1 MGGKKKSKKNQK
13 SKVIYVLLALVLL
26 LVAGAW
32 YLYGKPTLVVD
43 EGGLT
48 LVQTEPP
55 LINEIKA
62 EISAASGKLAE
73 NGDIDSETPAV
84 NSTATASATEKSGE
98 NTGSAAP
105 APVTDDTEVTATTA
119 VTKNTGASNATG
131 TTGSNPALDQGHAEN
146 SPLFWGNPSDS
157 IADTAASKNYLM
169 EKPQFTICYNSE
181 TLNPNWVAWHLAASD
196 LGEADRADPFRPDSE
211 LPTGWYAVRKNDYKF
226 TYYGFDRGHICPSA
240 DRTATTEDNSMTF
253 LMTNMVPQAPDNNRI
268 VWVALEKFEREQ
280 VLQGKEAYI
289 FAGPYGKGGS
299 GDKGYFE
306 EIPISLKD
314 GTELSIV
321 VPSHTWKIILF
332 MPEGENDFE
341 RATRSGQT
349 EILAVNVPNEK
360 GCGKNGSWQQ
370 YLCSVNYIEEI
381 TGYDFFELLPDDV
394 EEEIESS
401 VFSW

>member
-13 SKVIYVLLALVLL
+13 SKVIYVLLGLVLL
-26 LVAGAW
+26 LAAGAW

-48 LVQTEPP
+48 LVRTEPP

-62 EISAASGKLAE
+62 EHSAAVE
-73 NGDIDSETPAV
+73 NSIGGVD
-84 NSTATASATEKSGE
+84 
-98 NTGSAAP
+98 
-105 APVTDDTEVTATTA
+105 TATTA
-119 VTKNTGASNATG
+119 TGGNTETTATNATGSTLAATNGTTSDTLSTNG
-131 TTGSNPALDQGHAEN
+131 TTGSNPAIDQGHAEN
-146 SPLFWGNPSDS
+146 SPLFFGNPSDS

-196 LGEADRADPFRPDSE
+196 LCEADRADTFRPDPE
-211 LPTGWYAVRKNDYKF
+211 LPQGWYAVRKNDYKF

-240 DRTATTEDNSMTF
+240 DRTANTEDNSATF
-253 LMTNMVPQAPDNNRI
+253 YMTNMVPQAPDNNRI

-306 EIPISLKD
+306 EIPITLKD
-314 GTELSIV
+314 GTELSII
-321 VPSHTWKIILF
+321 VPSHTWKIIFF

-341 RATRSGQT
+341 RAARSGQT
-349 EILAVNVPNEK
+349 EVLAVNVPNEK
-360 GCGKNGSWQQ
+360 GCGKNGSWEQ

-381 TGYDFFELLPDDV
+381 TGYDFFELLPDDI
-394 EEEIESS
+394 EEEFESS
-401 VFSW
+401 VAAW

>member
-1 MGGKKKSKKNQK
+1 MIMGGKKKSKKNQK
-13 SKVIYVLLALVLL
+13 SKVIYVMLALVLL
-26 LVAGAW
+26 IAAGAW
-32 YLYGKPTLVVD
+32 YLYGKPTLVVG
-43 EGGLT
+43 EGGVS

-55 LINEIKA
+55 LINEIKS
-62 EISAASGKLAE
+62 EHSAAVE
-73 NGDIDSETPAV
+73 NSIGGVD
-84 NSTATASATEKSGE
+84 
-98 NTGSAAP
+98 
-105 APVTDDTEVTATTA
+105 TATTA
-119 VTKNTGASNATG
+119 TGGNTETTATNATGSTLAATTGTTSDTLSTTG
-131 TTGSNPALDQGHAEN
+131 TTGSNPALDQGHSEN

-157 IADTAASKNYLM
+157 ISDTTASNNYLM
-169 EKPQFTICYNSE
+169 EKPQFTICYNSD

-196 LGEADRADPFRPDSE
+196 LGEADRADTFRPDTE

-280 VLQGKEAYI
+280 VLAGKEAYI
-289 FAGPYGKGGS
+289 FAGPYGKGGT

-306 EIPISLKD
+306 EIPITLKD
-314 GTELSIV
+314 GTALSII

-332 MPEGENDFE
+332 MPEGEGDFE
-341 RATRSGQT
+341 RAVSSGQA

-360 GCGKNGSWQQ
+360 GCGKNGSWEQ

-381 TGYDFFELLPDDV
+381 TGYDFFELLPDDI
-394 EEEIESS
+394 EEEFESS
-401 VFSW
+401 VAAW

>member
-13 SKVIYVLLALVLL
+13 SKVIYVLLGLVLL
-26 LVAGAW
+26 LAAGAW
-32 YLYGKPTLVVD
+32 YLYGKPTLVID

-48 LVQTEPP
+48 LVQTEPA
-55 LINEIKA
+55 LINEIKT
-62 EISAASGKLAE
+62 ELSAASGNAGAGTTSAS
-73 NGDIDSETPAV
+73 NAHTPAV
-84 NSTATASATEKSGE
+84 SDTVSGAPATATASG
-98 NTGSAAP
+98 AA
-105 APVTDDTEVTATTA
+105 
-119 VTKNTGASNATG
+119 ATG
-131 TTGSNPALDQGHAEN
+131 TSGSNPALDQGHAEDT
-146 SPLFWGNPSDS
+146 PLFFGNPSDS
-157 IADTAASKNYLM
+157 IADTVASNNYLM
-169 EKPQFTICYNSE
+169 EKPQFTICYNSD

-196 LGEADRADPFRPDSE
+196 LGEADRADTFRPDTE
-211 LPTGWYAVRKNDYKF
+211 LPAGWYAVRKNDYKF

-240 DRTATTEDNSMTF
+240 DRTANTEDNSMTF

-280 VLQGKEAYI
+280 VLAGKEAYI

-306 EIPISLKD
+306 EIPITLKD
-314 GTELSIV
+314 GRELSIT

-349 EILAVNVPNEK
+349 EIIAVNVPNEK
-360 GCGKNGSWQQ
+360 GCGKNGSWEQ

-401 VFSW
+401 VMSW

>member
-13 SKVIYVLLALVLL
+13 SKVIYVMLALVLL
-26 LVAGAW
+26 IAAGAW
-32 YLYGKPTLVVD
+32 YLYGKPTLVVGED
-43 EGGLT
+43 GLS

-55 LINEIKA
+55 LINEIKS
-62 EISAASGKLAE
+62 ELSAAVE
-73 NGDIDSETPAV
+73 
-84 NSTATASATEKSGE
+84 NSTEGTDAGGTSSAGAISKADVAVTGG
-98 NTGSAAP
+98 NT
-105 APVTDDTEVTATTA
+105 VTTAT
-119 VTKNTGASNATG
+119 NA
-131 TTGSNPALDQGHAEN
+131 TGSNPALDQGHAEN

-157 IADTAASKNYLM
+157 ISDTAASKNYLM
-169 EKPQFTICYNSE
+169 EKSQFTICYNSD

-196 LGEADRADPFRPDSE
+196 LGEADRADTFRPDTE
-211 LPTGWYAVRKNDYKF
+211 LPAGWYAVRKNDYKF

-240 DRTATTEDNSMTF
+240 DRTANTEDNSMTF

-280 VLQGKEAYI
+280 VLAGKEAYI
-289 FAGPYGKGGS
+289 FAGPYGKGGT

-306 EIPISLKD
+306 EIPVTLKD
-314 GTELSIV
+314 DRELSII

-332 MPEGENDFE
+332 MPEGEGDFE
-341 RATRSGQT
+341 RAVTSGQA

-394 EEEIESS
+394 EEEFESS
-401 VFSW
+401 VLSW

>member
-13 SKVIYVLLALVLL
+13 SKVIYVLLGLVLL
-26 LVAGAW
+26 LAAGAW
-32 YLYGKPTLVVD
+32 YLYGKPTFVVD
-43 EGGLT
+43 EDGLA

-62 EISAASGKLAE
+62 ELSAAAE
-73 NGDIDSETPAV
+73 NLGGAGDNSSVTPA
-84 NSTATASATEKSGE
+84 ATTTGNAGE
-98 NTGSAAP
+98 NTGASDAAN
-105 APVTDDTEVTATTA
+105 AT
-119 VTKNTGASNATG
+119 NATG
-131 TTGSNPALDQGHAEN
+131 TSGSNPALDQGHAEN

-181 TLNPNWVAWHLAASD
+181 TLNPNWVAWHLATSD
-196 LGEADRADPFRPDSE
+196 LGEADRADTFRPDTE
-211 LPTGWYAVRKNDYKF
+211 LPAGWYAVRKNDYKF

-240 DRTATTEDNSMTF
+240 DRTANTEDNSMTF

-280 VLQGKEAYI
+280 VLAGKEAYI

-306 EIPISLKD
+306 EIPITLKD
-314 GTELSIV
+314 GRELSIT

-349 EILAVNVPNEK
+349 EIIAVNVPNEK
-360 GCGKNGSWQQ
+360 GCGKNGSWEQ

-401 VFSW
+401 VMSW

>member
-13 SKVIYVLLALVLL
+13 SKVIYVLLGLVLL
-26 LVAGAW
+26 LAAGAW

-43 EGGLT
+43 EGGLA

-62 EISAASGKLAE
+62 ELSAAAE
-73 NGDIDSETPAV
+73 NLGGAGDNSSVTPA
-84 NSTATASATEKSGE
+84 ATTTGNAGE
-98 NTGSAAP
+98 NTGTTAT
-105 APVTDDTEVTATTA
+105 VTDAS
-119 VTKNTGASNATG
+119 KNTGASDSANATNATG
-131 TTGSNPALDQGHAEN
+131 TSGSNPALDQGHAEN

-157 IADTAASKNYLM
+157 IADTAAAENYLM
-169 EKPQFTICYNSE
+169 EKPQFTICYNSA
-181 TLNPNWVAWHLAASD
+181 TLNPNWVAWHLDASD
-196 LGEADRADPFRPDSE
+196 LGEADRADTFRPDTE

-240 DRTATTEDNSMTF
+240 DRTANTEDNSMTF

-280 VLQGKEAYI
+280 VLAGKEAYI

-306 EIPISLKD
+306 EIPITLKD
-314 GTELSIV
+314 GTELSIT

-341 RATRSGQT
+341 RATCSGQV

-360 GCGKNGSWQQ
+360 GCGKNGSWEQ

-401 VFSW
+401 VMSW